1 MRSEL
6 DSGKSHAAGVQS
18 AAHLLRPE
26 LSWTHYHLLM
36 RVDNEAA
43 RQYYMAETIAQ
54 NWSSRG
60 HRHAFN
66 DTYKQVPRDLQIK

>member
-1 MRSEL
+1 
-6 DSGKSHAAGVQS
+6 
-18 AAHLLRPE
+18 
-26 LSWTHYHLLM
+26 M